1 MSLISLQAL
10 TLSYGLPPLLDGV
23 DLTVERGERI
33 CLIGRNGTGK
43 STLLKVIA
51 GEVQADGGERR
62 VPQGVIIARLAQD
75 IPEGG
80 EGRVFDLVAGGLG
93 DLGALV
99 REWFALSHRLSG
111 GTDADQASAL
121 ARLTEVQHALEAGG
135 GWDLEQR
142 VERVISRLGLDPEAQ
157 FAALS
162 GGLQRRVLLARA
174 LVTEPDLLL
183 LDEPTNHLDIASIEW
198 LEGFLA
204 DFPGA
209 LLFVTHDR
217 SFLRRLANRILE
229 LDRGRLTDWPGDYDN
244 YLRRREERLNA
255 EALANAR
262 FDRKLSEE
270 EVWIRQ
276 GIKARRTRNEGRVRS
291 LKAMREE
298 RRQRR
303 ELGGTARIRLD
314 EAERSGRL
322 VIEAKGVDY
331 AWDGKPVIKGLDT
344 LILRGDKV
352 GIVGPNGA
360 GKSTLLKL
368 LLGEIAPQAGEIR
381 RGTNLQVA
389 YFDQLRAQ
397 LDTSKSVQDNVAE
410 GSDRVEVAGSARH
423 VLSYLKDFLF
433 TPERARQ
440 PVCALS
446 GGERNRLLLAKLFTR
461 PANLLVLDEPTN
473 DLDAE
478 TLELLE
484 ELLLDF
490 QGTILL
496 VSHDRALL
504 DNVVTSTL
512 VLEGGGRVRDYVGG
526 YGDWLRQR
534 DAAAPAQ
541 PQPAPQPGA
550 AVSRL
555 AAASEPRPRTKLG
568 FKEERELATLPG
580 RIEALEM
587 EQEGLHTQLAD
598 PGLYQRGGEAVA
610 AAQARLAAVEAELA
624 EVYSRWETLETIKAG

>member
-1 MSLISLQAL
+1 MSLISLQAI

-23 DLTVERGERI
+23 DLSIERGERI

-43 STLLKVIA
+43 STLLKVIS
-51 GEVQADGGERR
+51 GEVPADGGERR
-62 VPQGVIIARLAQD
+62 VPQGVVIARLTQELPKEA
-75 IPEGG
+75 EGC
-80 EGRVFDLVAGGLG
+80 VFDVVAGGLG
-93 DLGALV
+93 TLGALIQ
-99 REWFALSHRLSG
+99 EWFDLSHHLTGGDEAGGLERLS
-111 GTDADQASAL
+111 
-121 ARLTEVQHALEAGG
+121 RVQHDLEAAG

-142 VERVISRLGLDPEAQ
+142 VERVVSRLGLDPTAA

-174 LVTEPDLLL
+174 LVMEPDLLL
-183 LDEPTNHLDIASIEW
+183 LDEPTNHLDIASIDW
-198 LEGFLA
+198 LEAFLL
-204 DFPGA
+204 DYPGA
-209 LLFVTHDR
+209 VLFVTHDR
-217 SFLRRLANRILE
+217 SFLRRLATRILE
-229 LDRGRLTDWPGDYDN
+229 LDRGALTDWPGDYDN
-244 YLRRREERLNA
+244 YLRRREERQNA

-262 FDRKLSEE
+262 FDRKLSDE

-276 GIKARRTRNEGRVRS
+276 GIKARRTRNEGRVRALKS
-291 LKAMREE
+291 LREE
-298 RRQRR
+298 RRARR
-303 ELGGTARIRLD
+303 EQGGTARIRLD

-322 VIEAKGVDY
+322 VVEALGVDY
-331 AWDGKPVIKGLDT
+331 AWDAKPVIKGLDT
-344 LILRGDKV
+344 LILRGDKI

-368 LLGEIAPQAGEIR
+368 LLGELAPQAGEIR

-397 LDTSKSVQDNVAE
+397 LDETRSVQDNVAG
-410 GSDRVEVAGSARH
+410 GSDQVDVGGQSRH

-433 TPERARQ
+433 SPERARQ

-504 DNVVTSTL
+504 DNVVTGTL
-512 VLEGGGRVRDYVGG
+512 VLEGEGRVQDYVGG
-526 YGDWLRQR
+526 YTDWLRQR
-534 DAAAPAQ
+534 DAAAALTAAPIQTQAPAQ
-541 PQPAPQPGA
+541 AKPQARKAAP
-550 AVSRL
+550 V
-555 AAASEPRPRTKLG
+555 KLS
-568 FKEERELATLPG
+568 FKEERELAVLPG
-580 RIEALEM
+580 RIEAM
-587 EQEGLHTQLAD
+587 ETEQGQLHARLAD
-598 PGLYQRGGEAVA
+598 PGLYQQGGDAVTA
-610 AAQARLAAVEAELA
+610 IQTRLAALEAELA
-624 EVYSRWETLETIKAG
+624 EVYARWESLEAVKGG

>member
-1 MSLISLQAL
+1 MSLISLQAI

-23 DLTVERGERI
+23 DLSIERGERI

-43 STLLKVIA
+43 STLLKVIS

-62 VPQGVIIARLAQD
+62 VPQGVVIARLTQELPKDAQ
-75 IPEGG
+75 GC
-80 EGRVFDLVAGGLG
+80 VFDVVAGGLG
-93 DLGALV
+93 TLGSLIQ
-99 REWFALSHRLSG
+99 EWFDLSHHLTVGDEAGSLERLS
-111 GTDADQASAL
+111 
-121 ARLTEVQHALEAGG
+121 RVQHDLEAAG

-142 VERVISRLGLDPEAQ
+142 VERVVSRLGLDPTAA

-174 LVTEPDLLL
+174 LVMEPDLLL
-183 LDEPTNHLDIASIEW
+183 LDEPTNHLDIASIDW
-198 LEGFLA
+198 LEGFLL
-204 DFPGA
+204 DYPGA
-209 LLFVTHDR
+209 ILFVTHDR
-217 SFLRRLANRILE
+217 SFLRRLATRILE
-229 LDRGRLTDWPGDYDN
+229 LDRGALTDWPGDYDN
-244 YLRRREERLNA
+244 YLRRREERQNA
-255 EALANAR
+255 EAQANAR
-262 FDRKLSEE
+262 FDRKLSDE

-276 GIKARRTRNEGRVRS
+276 GIKARRTRNEGRVRALKS
-291 LKAMREE
+291 LREE
-298 RRQRR
+298 RRARR
-303 ELGGTARIRLD
+303 EQGGAARIRID

-322 VIEAKGVDY
+322 VVEALGVDY
-331 AWDGKPVIKGLDT
+331 GWDARPVIKGLDT
-344 LILRGDKV
+344 LILRGDKI
-352 GIVGPNGA
+352 GIIGPNGA

-397 LDTSKSVQDNVAE
+397 LDETRSVQDNVAG
-410 GSDRVEVAGSARH
+410 GSDQVEVGGQSRH

-433 TPERARQ
+433 SPERARQ

-504 DNVVTSTL
+504 DNVVTGTL
-512 VLEGGGRVRDYVGG
+512 VLEGEGRVQDYVGG
-526 YGDWLRQR
+526 YSDWLRQR
-534 DAAAPAQ
+534 DAAAASAAAPGSTQAPAQ
-541 PQPAPQPGA
+541 ARARKAAP
-550 AVSRL
+550 V
-555 AAASEPRPRTKLG
+555 KLS
-568 FKEERELATLPG
+568 FKEERELSDLPG

-587 EQEGLHTQLAD
+587 EQGQL
-598 PGLYQRGGEAVA
+598 
-610 AAQARLAAVEAELA
+610 QARLADPALYQQGGDAVTAIQTRLVTLEAELA
-624 EVYSRWETLETIKAG
+624 EVYARWEALEAVKGG